1 MLDIAPEKV
10 ATVIVRAREIDAK
23 VGSWDDAGDEAGA
36 ESILEQRSGDA
47 TEAEL
52 KAFIAEL
59 NVDEQVS
66 LVALMWVGRGT
77 YEAYE
82 FETAKQTARDE
93 SVNATEDYL
102 IGVPLLAD
110 YLEEGL
116 DKLGIS
122 VEDAEQGIL

>member
-23 VGSWDDAGDEAGA
+23 VGSWDDTGYEAGA

-52 KAFIAEL
+52 KAFIREL

-66 LVALMWVGRGT
+66 LVALMWLGRGT
-77 YEAYE
+77 YDADE

-93 SVNATEDYL
+93 SVNATENYL

>member
-77 YEAYE
+77 YEPDE
-82 FETAKQTARDE
+82 FEAAKQTARDE

-116 DKLGIS
+116 DKLGFS

>member
-10 ATVIVRAREIDAK
+10 ATVIIRAREVDAK
-23 VGSWDDAGDEAGA
+23 VASWDDADDEAGA
-36 ESILEQRSGDA
+36 ETILEQRSGDA

-52 KAFIAEL
+52 KAFIADL
-59 NVDEQVS
+59 NVDEQTS

-77 YEAYE
+77 YDADE

-93 SVNATEDYL
+93 RINATEDYL
-102 IGVPLLAD
+102 LGIPLLAD

-116 DKLGIS
+116 DRLGIS
-122 VEDAEQGIL
+122 IEDAEKGIL